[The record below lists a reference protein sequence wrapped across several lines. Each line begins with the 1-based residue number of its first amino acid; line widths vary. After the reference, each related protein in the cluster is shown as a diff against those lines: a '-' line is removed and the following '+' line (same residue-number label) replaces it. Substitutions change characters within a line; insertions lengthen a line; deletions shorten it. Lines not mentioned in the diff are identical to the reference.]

1 VSVHEIVLDVMLA
14 LALGV
19 LAALVVRTRGSR
31 QAAERNVEA
40 ERALREQ
47 LSAQADALDRLLA
60 ATTGLADELDEGRLL
75 ERIAEEALALVS
87 ADCGLVLERTGNRCT
102 VVTSAPLGQA
112 WRPAALDAGSAT
124 DLAAELAATYGGAVE
139 VTPLPVPS
147 LQAGA
152 LAVLR
157 SPDLPFSA
165 VERAQLRVFAA
176 AAVRTAHNAR
186 LFTLA
191 ETLRVEA
198 ELRERER
205 GRLSDRLLQVEEGER
220 RRLALALHDGP
231 QQSIA
236 GIGLIVQAAH
246 DTIQAGEV
254 EEGLGSLQ
262 RALAHCKGVVGSLR
276 TLTFALEPIT
286 LRDHG
291 FTAAFSEL
299 AGQLSESHKVKIEVD
314 ASAIDA
320 LDRQAQVSLYRIAQE
335 ATTNAVKH
343 AGGTRIDVTARTLE
357 KGGIELMIADDG
369 RGASDD
375 ELMRGGMHRGVDAM
389 RERAWGVGGT
399 MTFEETNGGGCT
411 VRVIVPPR
419 PAVEGQTPVSQQLRA
434 A

>member
-1 VSVHEIVLDVMLA
+1 VSVHEIVLDVLLA
-14 LALGV
+14 VALGV
-19 LAALVVRTRGSR
+19 LGALALHARGSR
-31 QAAERNVEA
+31 RRAERTVEA

-75 ERIAEEALALVS
+75 ERIAAEAVELVS
-87 ADCGLVLERTGNRCT
+87 ADCGLVLERTDNRCT

-112 WRPAALDAGSAT
+112 WRPAMLEAGSAS
-124 DLAAELAATYGGAVE
+124 DLAAALEAAHGGAAE
-139 VTPLPVPS
+139 VTPLPVQS
-147 LQAGA
+147 VQGGA

-157 SPDLPFSA
+157 GADRPFSA

-205 GRLSDRLLQVEEGER
+205 GRLSDRLMRVEEGER

-246 DTIQAGEV
+246 DTIRAGEV
-254 EEGLGSLQ
+254 DQGLGSLD
-262 RALAHCKGVVGSLR
+262 RALEHCRGVVRSLR

-291 FTAAFSEL
+291 FMAAFCEL
-299 AGQLSESHKVKIEVD
+299 AGQLSESHGVEIAVD
-314 ASAIDA
+314 AGAIDA

-357 KGGIELMIADDG
+357 KGGIELCIADDG
-369 RGASDD
+369 RGAAGHD
-375 ELMRGGMHRGVDAM
+375 LHRGGMHRGVDAM
-389 RERAWGVGGT
+389 RERALGVGGT
-399 MTFEETNGGGCT
+399 MTFEETLGGGCT

-419 PAVEGQTPVSQQLRA
+419 PASEARTAAPGHLRA

>member
-1 VSVHEIVLDVMLA
+1 M
-14 LALGV
+14 
-19 LAALVVRTRGSR
+19 
-31 QAAERNVEA
+31 
-40 ERALREQ
+40 
-47 LSAQADALDRLLA
+47 
-60 ATTGLADELDEGRLL
+60 
-75 ERIAEEALALVS
+75 
-87 ADCGLVLERTGNRCT
+87 
-102 VVTSAPLGQA
+102 
-112 WRPAALDAGSAT
+112 
-124 DLAAELAATYGGAVE
+124 
-139 VTPLPVPS
+139 
-147 LQAGA
+147 
-152 LAVLR
+152 LR
-157 SPDLPFSA
+157 SPDQPFSA

-205 GRLSDRLLQVEEGER
+205 GRLSDRLLRVEEGER

-262 RALAHCKGVVGSLR
+262 RALEHCRGVVGSLR

-291 FTAAFSEL
+291 FTAAFCEL

-343 AGGTRIDVTARTLE
+343 AGGSRVDVTARTLE

-369 RGASDD
+369 RGASED

-419 PAVEGQTPVSQQLRA
+419 PGGRRPGADQPAASRGLASGWGCGSGDCRRRRA
-434 A
+434 SAASETANTTAATTWLSRNGPISWAGSTRSPSTKKRPSE